1 MAVVLLKQFN
11 GFIIGMSLL
20 FSLQLQSAE
29 IIPVESTVSHTTSA
43 LGSTVI
49 PYKEVLLSAQIS
61 GRVLTFHGDVGS
73 VFNRNQIIAE
83 IDSTTLLAKR
93 HAVDAQVAKAQAAL
107 RNAQT
112 QYQRELIS
120 PKSDDIGAMPGFGM
134 PAMMDIYMTRPMANM
149 GGKYDSDMVRY
160 SDLMSSATGLS
171 QARSGV
177 KQANAQLH
185 EINTKLRDAKAIAP
199 FSGMILQKMIEVG
212 DTVQVGQP
220 LLKFAY
226 VNFLRLKANVPSGLV
241 ANLEKGMIVSAKI
254 NSQDETKAKVSQI
267 YPVADPIKHTVV
279 VKFDLP
285 LNTVASP
292 GMYAEVMIPIDNGAD
307 EEKKMIVIPV
317 TALLKGRSLSS
328 VLLVKGDT
336 SELRLLRLGA
346 MQGKDK
352 VEVVSGLS
360 SNDRIIDKPK
370 IGAVSGWMPK

>member
-1 MAVVLLKQFN
+1 
-11 GFIIGMSLL
+11 
-20 FSLQLQSAE
+20 
-29 IIPVESTVSHTTSA
+29 
-43 LGSTVI
+43 
-49 PYKEVLLSAQIS
+49 
-61 GRVLTFHGDVGS
+61 
-73 VFNRNQIIAE
+73 
-83 IDSTTLLAKR
+83 
-93 HAVDAQVAKAQAAL
+93 
-107 RNAQT
+107 
-112 QYQRELIS
+112 
-120 PKSDDIGAMPGFGM
+120 
-134 PAMMDIYMTRPMANM
+134 
-149 GGKYDSDMVRY
+149 
-160 SDLMSSATGLS
+160 
-171 QARSGV
+171 
-177 KQANAQLH
+177 
-185 EINTKLRDAKAIAP
+185 
-199 FSGMILQKMIEVG
+199 
-212 DTVQVGQP
+212 VGQP

-285 LNTVASP
+285 LNTIASP